1 MLQRLLTLLVWTL
14 VAASA
19 LAWAWRFQPVPVAAP
34 GRAQAVGTLV
44 DGADGEGLA
53 PAARAQILARL
64 LGAGRGTD
72 ADTGLPDQALASSA
86 RLTLQGVIADT
97 SGAAGVALIAIDGK
111 VARAYRVG
119 ASLEAGLV
127 LQALGPRSASLRGT
141 EGLFVLQ
148 MALPTASA
156 TAASSMA
163 TPMSPASLV
172 AVMPAAGP
180 AALGPSV
187 FAATSPAAGQPLLS
201 LRAAA
206 PGEMLAP
213 GRRQR
218 LHAASEG
225 SASEGP

>member
-34 GRAQAVGTLV
+34 GRAQAGGTLV

-53 PAARAQILARL
+53 PAARAQTLARL

-86 RLTLQGVIADT
+86 RLTLQGVIADA

-111 VARAYRVG
+111 AARAYRVG

-148 MALPTASA
+148 MAL
-156 TAASSMA
+156 
-163 TPMSPASLV
+163 
-172 AVMPAAGP
+172 P